1 MTRKN
6 KGQKGET
13 QTLVG
18 LAHEEEGGG
27 ADVVGDGAAGDA
39 HRAAK
44 EVAAAE
50 LGRDGVEA
58 RDAERAARGAAAQR
72 VDDAVRDDDADGDA
86 VARAQEAHERER
98 RRVGVA
104 RQRDEVAVRGVHVA
118 LVDARVRDQHA
129 APQRRDHVRQHA
141 QHLVRVVQHLLHKAL
156 GHLCPGVVVI
166 VVVVVV
172 ALRER
177 TRENQREVTRR
188 KKWAANLA
196 AMALAA
202 SLAAMSALRRTR
214 PSATE
219 HTLPLTTTTSP
230 ARSSSPCSARCVSS
244 SRAICAMPSPFAST
258 TRSVRTPMHSS
269 RGSSPL
275 PCSFP
280 PQSH

>member
-1 MTRKN
+1 M
-6 KGQKGET
+6 GET

-156 GHLCPGVVVI
+156 GHLCPGVVAV
-166 VVVVVV
+166 
-172 ALRER
+172 REQ
-177 TRENQREVTRR
+177 RENQREVTRR
-188 KKWAANLA
+188 KKLGCKLGCNGLGGVAGGNVGAAEDEALGHRAHLA
-196 AMALAA
+196 ADDNDVARAELLPVLGQVRLEQPRNLRNALAVRLHDA
-202 SLAAMSALRRTR
+202 VRPHANALQPRELSL
-214 PSATE
+214 
-219 HTLPLTTTTSP
+219 TLFLS
-230 ARSSSPCSARCVSS
+230 
-244 SRAICAMPSPFAST
+244 
-258 TRSVRTPMHSS
+258 
-269 RGSSPL
+269 
-275 PCSFP
+275 